1 LRERADWEKNET
13 LEKKVFFSG
22 EEIIIY
28 ILMIES
34 DFYYLMMVQYH
45 VYDVPIIAMY
55 Q

>member
-1 LRERADWEKNET
+1 MGKNEI
-13 LEKKVFFSG
+13 LEKKVFCS
-22 EEIIIY
+22 EEMIVY
-28 ILMIES
+28 ILMMEN